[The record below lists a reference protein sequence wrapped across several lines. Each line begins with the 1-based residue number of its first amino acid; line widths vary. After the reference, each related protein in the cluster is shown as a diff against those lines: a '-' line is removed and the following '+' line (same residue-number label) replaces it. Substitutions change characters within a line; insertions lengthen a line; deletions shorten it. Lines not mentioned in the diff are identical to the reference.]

1 MIAFL
6 FSGIWSAFAD
16 AMPTGLRK
24 LSTISGVAIG
34 IFWVSAVQFGFFFDL
49 IRMTEVVYQIG
60 SITLTCSSIATNC
73 MSNII
78 LFWTHNLVTAIWYP
92 NSLTVIKSQVKSE
105 KVSKIEARVLYAAY
119 HLKEAARYLQESEGV
134 EAEGH

>member
-6 FSGIWSAFAD
+6 FNGIWSAFAD
-16 AMPTGLRK
+16 AMPIVLRRMT
-24 LSTISGVAIG
+24 TISGLGFG
-34 IFWVSAVQFGFFFDL
+34 IVFLATIQFGFFIDL

-73 MSNII
+73 MSNIM
-78 LFWTHNLVTAIWYP
+78 LFWIRNWVTAFWYP

-119 HLKEAARYLQESEGV
+119 HLKEAARFLQESEEVSAGN
-134 EAEGH
+134 